1 MGLQVAI
8 IALCSF
14 VMNTN
19 NTRLNTMVSDLFA
32 ALAKS
37 RFSVSSDYSRVIS
50 SDNFSGW
57 QYWFY
62 YFSKMVKRTL
72 DTR

>member
-1 MGLQVAI
+1 
-8 IALCSF
+8 
-14 VMNTN
+14 
-19 NTRLNTMVSDLFA
+19 MVSDLFA

-37 RFSVSSDYSRVIS
+37 GFSVSSDYSRVIS

-62 YFSKMVKRTL
+62 YFSKTVKRTL

>member
-1 MGLQVAI
+1 
-8 IALCSF
+8 
-14 VMNTN
+14 MNTN
-19 NTRLNTMVSDLFA
+19 NMTLNTSITDLFA
-32 ALAKS
+32 VLAKS
-37 RFSVSSDYSRVIS
+37 SASACVDSVRVIS

-62 YFSKMVKRTL
+62 YFSKTVKRTL